1 MGPAAVG
8 LGAGFGV
15 GGITMGIFNVTVEI
29 ADRFREQYVALEA
42 LVDTGTT
49 YTALP
54 GSLLDGL
61 GIGREETRQFRVADN
76 RVVEFPMGETR
87 VRLEGRELTVPVIFA
102 PDEALPLL
110 GMTTLEILNQ
120 SQGGMCIC
128 RGLGRGLDVSP
139 EGLGP

>member
-1 MGPAAVG
+1 M
-8 LGAGFGV
+8 GAGFGV
-15 GGITMGIFNVTVEI
+15 GETMGTFNVTVEV

-42 LVDTGTT
+42 LVDTGAT

-61 GIGREETRQFRVADN
+61 GIGREEIRQFRVADN

-102 PDEALPLL
+102 PDDALPLL
-110 GMTTLEILNQ
+110 GMTTLEIL
-120 SQGGMCIC
+120 
-128 RGLGRGLDVSP
+128 GLGVDPVEQRLVP
-139 EGLGP
+139 VIALGR